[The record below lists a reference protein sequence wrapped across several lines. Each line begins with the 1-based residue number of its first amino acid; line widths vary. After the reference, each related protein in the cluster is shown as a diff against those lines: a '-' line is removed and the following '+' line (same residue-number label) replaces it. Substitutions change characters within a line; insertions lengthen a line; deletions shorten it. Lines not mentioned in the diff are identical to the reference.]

1 MMQLVKLEDL
11 RIGDEII
18 IGAGSKL
25 KYLKLLKEPA
35 QVMKKVWS
43 RDLCPIKQ
51 TISWNKV
58 DKLVYR
64 AVTCSTRQDETKFKT
79 RSGLDSTYKTYIF
92 EPDITKHNKNVCINL
107 NGRDLFLVKREQI
120 KEIFK

>member
-1 MMQLVKLEDL
+1 MQLVKLEDL
-11 RIGDEII
+11 RIGAEII

-25 KYLKLLKEPA
+25 KYLKLLKEPV

-43 RDLCPIKQ
+43 VDVCPIKQ
-51 TISWNKV
+51 TLSWNEV

-64 AVTCSTRQDETKFKT
+64 AIKCSTRQDETKFKT

-92 EPDITKHNKNVCINL
+92 EPDITKHNKNVYINL
-107 NGRDLFLVKREQI
+107 NDKDLFLVKREQI